1 MKIRIHQ
8 LVVPLDYE
16 ARDIISAAAGRLGL
30 PVDALSE
37 VTILRRSV
45 DARKRRGE
53 PVFVFSI
60 EVELSNDAPIRAGA
74 QAEILPDAAPEAA
87 EAPVAAAPHASAGS
101 LGSRR
106 VVVVGA
112 GPAGLMAALTLA
124 EAGLAPLLIE
134 RGQAV
139 EQRIGQVGRFWQDGT
154 LDIESNALYGEGGA
168 GLFSDGKLTSR
179 SKDRSRARKLLETLV
194 RCGAPADILIEADPH
209 LGSDV
214 LTRIVP
220 AWRHLI
226 TSAGG
231 EVRFNARLDGV
242 EIDDGKLVAVHV
254 GAERIETAACVLA
267 TGHSARDVYRMLH
280 KSGVTLEAKAFAI
293 GVRAELTQQRI
304 DEAQFGR
311 WAGHPRLGAAS
322 FRLTRQ
328 AMGAARPCYTFC
340 TCPGGVVIS
349 CASASGMMTT
359 NGMSLAARDGKW
371 GNAAFLVPV
380 SPTDFPSPDADNPSE
395 LAGVA
400 FQAEIERKAF
410 QAGGADYSLPAARL
424 TDFLGG
430 ETGDKLPDD
439 RSCRRSRQADLRTVL
454 PEFVCQTLT
463 EAMPRMLLKQRGVVL
478 EEVTV
483 YAAETRTSSPVR
495 VVRGATGESPAAAGL
510 FPAGEGAGYAGG
522 IVSSGIDGLHT
533 AKRVLEMLALCHA

>member
-1 MKIRIHQ
+1 MRIRIHQ
-8 LVVPLDYE
+8 LVVTLDYQ
-16 ARDIISAAAGRLGL
+16 ARDVLTAAAGRLGV
-30 PVDALSE
+30 PSAELSD
-37 VTILRRSV
+37 VTIVRRSV
-45 DARKRRGE
+45 DARKRRGA
-53 PVFVFSI
+53 PVFVLSV
-60 EVELSNDAPIRAGA
+60 EVELAGLAPNRAGA
-74 QAEILPDAAPEAA
+74 HVEILPDAPPESPL
-87 EAPVAAAPHASAGS
+87 ESPPAAPQRSAGAM
-101 LGSRR
+101 GSRR

-139 EQRIGQVGRFWQDGT
+139 EQRTGQVGRFWHEGQ
-154 LDIESNALYGEGGA
+154 LECESNALYGEGGA

-179 SKDRSRARKLLETLV
+179 SKDRPRVRRLLETLV
-194 RCGAPADILIEADPH
+194 RCGAPASILIEAEPH

-226 TSAGG
+226 VSAGG
-231 EVRFNARLDGV
+231 EVRFDARLDGV
-242 EIDDGKLVAVHV
+242 EIDGGKLQAVHV
-254 GAERIETAACVLA
+254 GDERILTAACVLA

-280 KSGVTLEAKAFAI
+280 KSGVTLEAKAFAV
-293 GVRAELTQQRI
+293 GLRAELSQQRI
-304 DEAQFGR
+304 DEAQWGR

-322 FRLTRQ
+322 FRLTRP
-328 AMGAARPCYTFC
+328 ATEAARPCYTFC

-349 CASASGMMTT
+349 CASAPGMMTT

-380 SPTDFPSPDADNPSE
+380 GPADYPEPSADNPPE

-400 FQAEIERKAF
+400 FQADIESKAF
-410 QAGGADYSLPAARL
+410 QAGGADYSLPAAGL
-424 TDFLGG
+424 AEFLAGESGG
-430 ETGDKLPDD
+430 KLPDD
-439 RSCRRSRQADLRTVL
+439 RSCRRSRSADLRSVL

-463 EAMPRMLLKQRGVVL
+463 EAMPHMISRQRGVVP
-478 EEVTV
+478 EEVTI

-495 VVRGATGESPAAAGL
+495 VVRGPTGESVAAAGL

-522 IVSSGIDGLHT
+522 IVSSGIDGLR
-533 AKRVLEMLALCHA
+533 AASSVLDALESL